1 MKRIAIATLIALV
14 SGGVLHAAGYKDD
27 NVRWLVYDM
36 KTKDKTLMDIRMDT
50 YMKGT
55 ATFTGPRNR
64 IGRRYAPMPQSSNYI
79 VTMRRGVINVLDNA
93 GAPIMWGE
101 VDLDRGDIKGEFTE
115 QYGGG
120 SWVASEKGPSG
131 TRMDLFQYC
140 SIDPNAIN
148 STSYNQPEDW
158 SCQNVGQGEQCFY
171 GWTGESVGSF
181 ILDTCVEVAK
191 RHCLKVAAEA
201 NFVSK
206 LLLKTYWDET
216 AQKCETE

>member
-1 MKRIAIATLIALV
+1 MKRVAIAVLIALV
-14 SGGVLHAAGYKDD
+14 SGGALHAAGYKDD

-55 ATFTGPRNR
+55 ATFTGPLNR
-64 IGRRYAPMPQSSNYI
+64 IGRRSAPMRQGSRNYI

-101 VDLDRGDIKGEFTE
+101 IDLDRGEIKGEFTE

-140 SIDPNAIN
+140 GDDGYDS
-148 STSYNQPEDW
+148 PEDW

-171 GWTGESVGSF
+171 GWTGEAVGSF
-181 ILDTCVEVAK
+181 NLDACVETAK
-191 RHCLKVAAEA
+191 RHCLKVAAEEDS
-201 NFVSK
+201 VTK
-206 LLLKTYWDET
+206 LLRETYWDET